1 MIDGDVDNQ
10 KFVAYYLKNSRVIAA
25 AGMQSGNDL
34 ALITQAMK
42 LNLTID
48 KSYFNGTKFDSQK
61 LRQKVVESSP
71 KCKCRRTA
79 EGTK

>member
-10 KFVAYYLKNSRVIAA
+10 KFVAYYLKNSKVIAA

-42 LNLTID
+42 LNLQID
-48 KSYFNGTKFDSQK
+48 
-61 LRQKVVESSP
+61 
-71 KCKCRRTA
+71 
-79 EGTK
+79 